1 MVLNDASL
9 RNAKPRDKAYR
20 INGDRGLFAEV
31 RPTGR
36 ISLRG
41 RYRFNGRDS
50 LITFGEWPYLSLIE
64 AEEKMFELRKM
75 IAHGIDPALAAKAE
89 KTAQKLQTLTFADVA
104 RDWLAKKMIETN
116 SEKNKYIITMRLEKH
131 ILPAIGEMPPDEINA
146 PLLLMKIVRPIE
158 AAGHYETAHKVIA
171 QCGQIFRYAIATGH
185 ATRDPSADLRGAL
198 IAAPSGHYAHIIDA
212 KKFGAL
218 LRAIDGYEGSPIV
231 RGAMRLLSYTF
242 VRPGE
247 LRHAEWTE
255 IDLDAAEWKIPAE
268 KMKMKRPHIVP
279 LSRQAVETLAAMRS
293 FTGAMRYVFPSARSY
308 TGTRPMSD
316 VAIHAALR
324 SMGFTKGDMTAHGFR
339 HSASTFL
346 NESALWS
353 SDAIERQLSHIDSD
367 KIRATYN
374 YAEYLPER
382 RKMMQ
387 WWADW
392 CDEQRESVG

>member
-1 MVLNDASL
+1 
-9 RNAKPRDKAYR
+9 
-20 INGDRGLFAEV
+20 
-31 RPTGR
+31 
-36 ISLRG
+36 
-41 RYRFNGRDS
+41 
-50 LITFGEWPYLSLIE
+50 
-64 AEEKMFELRKM
+64 
-75 IAHGIDPALAAKAE
+75 
-89 KTAQKLQTLTFADVA
+89 
-104 RDWLAKKMIETN
+104 
-116 SEKNKYIITMRLEKH
+116 MRLGKH

-198 IAAPSGHYAHIIDA
+198 ITAPSGHYAHIIDA
-212 KKFGAL
+212 KRFGAL
-218 LRAIDGYEGSPIV
+218 LRAIYGYEGSHIV
-231 RGAMRLLSYTF
+231 RGAMCLLSLTF

-247 LRHAEWTE
+247 LRHAEWPE

-279 LSRQAVETLAAMRS
+279 LSRQAVEILEGMRS

-324 SMGFTKGDMTAHGFR
+324 SMGFAKGDMTAHGFR

-392 CDEQRESVG
+392 CDAQRESVG